1 MKGET
6 VRRSRHE
13 GVTVG
18 SEIEGD
24 GDKEIES
31 KKKRN
36 EMRMGNERNED
47 VGLHIV
53 RDSAA
58 GLESREILSQGAFK
72 IWPTVHYFYEGM
84 T

>member
-1 MKGET
+1 
-6 VRRSRHE
+6 
-13 GVTVG
+13 
-18 SEIEGD
+18 
-24 GDKEIES
+24 
-31 KKKRN
+31 
-36 EMRMGNERNED
+36 MRMGNERNED